1 MTSIRS
7 TAPRERRRPR
17 PGGDLEHALAR
28 LCPELAPAAVA
39 GFLARVDEPYR
50 SLYAPERMAAHVRMA
65 ARLGLDT
72 PVVVAVD
79 PRGPGLEITVVA
91 YDAFAEFSILCGLL
105 ASFGL
110 DIESGHAHTFDAE
123 PGSAATIVD
132 VFRVRHAELTPGRR
146 REFESELRALVDLLR
161 EGDQDAARDRVSRRL
176 GEYLGSLPKPPRGLL
191 LPVDVRFDE
200 ASSPRWTVLEVKG
213 RDTPAFLYAFST
225 ALALRGIYVHEV
237 EIRSVGAEAHDRF
250 LISDRSRRKL
260 GRAEEARLRMA
271 VGFVKQFTHFLPG
284 APDPAEAMRYFTQ
297 FLQELLQR
305 RLPFRSVASFM
316 EAESLAALAR
326 LLGSSRFLWED
337 FVRMQLDNLLP
348 VLRGLRSARPA
359 RSGPELRRRLAAALR
374 PARGDAQRTR
384 VLNLF
389 KDREMFLV
397 DLRQLVD
404 PSFGLEE
411 FSAAL
416 TRLTDVVVAQ
426 ALDLAERELRREM
439 GRPWLEDGSACPF
452 AVFGLGKY
460 GGGEMGYASD
470 LELIAAYGGE
480 GRTSGP
486 RRAANAEYFARLVR
500 GLVARIAAREQGL
513 FHVDLRLR
521 PHGKA
526 GALASPL
533 AAFAAYYRAGGDAA
547 PFERQAL
554 IKLRPVAGDPALGRA
569 VESLRDRFVYS
580 GEPWDLAGAV
590 HLRGRQVRELVR
602 PGVVNVKYSPG
613 GMVDVEYTAQ
623 YLQILHG
630 RDEPAIRTQ
639 TTLIALD
646 RLRAHGVLRPGEHE
660 VLRDAY
666 RFLRRMADGLRMVR
680 GHARDL
686 VVPAEGSDEFR
697 FLARRLGYRGAD
709 WKQAAA
715 RLASDIRRHMGGVR
729 GVFAARFVPADSAE
743 RPLWDAQPVLAKGPP
758 GPNDR
763 R

>member
-1 MTSIRS
+1 
-7 TAPRERRRPR
+7 
-17 PGGDLEHALAR
+17 
-28 LCPELAPAAVA
+28 
-39 GFLARVDEPYR
+39 
-50 SLYAPERMAAHVRMA
+50 MA
-65 ARLGLDT
+65 ARLGPEA
-72 PVVVAVD
+72 PVALAID
-79 PRGPGLEITVVA
+79 RLGEGLEITVVA
-91 YDAFAEFSILCGLL
+91 YDLFAEFSILCGLL

-123 PGSAATIVD
+123 AGSPATIVD
-132 VFRVRHAELTPGRR
+132 VFRVRHGRLTPARR
-146 REFESELRALVDLLR
+146 REFEAELRAVVDLLR
-161 EGDQDAARDRVSRRL
+161 EGDADGARDRVSRRL
-176 GEYLGSLPKPPRGLL
+176 GEYLGSLPRRPRGLL
-191 LPVDVRFDE
+191 LPVEVRFDDS
-200 ASSPRWTVLEVKG
+200 ASPRWTVLDVKG

-250 LISDRSRRKL
+250 LISDRSRRKV
-260 GRAEEARLRMA
+260 GRAEQAKLRMA

-297 FLQELLQR
+297 FLQELMQR
-305 RLPFRSVASFM
+305 RLPFRSVASLL
-316 EAESLAALAR
+316 EAEALASLAR

-348 VLRGLRSARPA
+348 VLRGRSAPRPA
-359 RSGPELRRRLAAALR
+359 RSRAELGRRLAAALR
-374 PARGDAQRTR
+374 SARGDERRTR
-384 VLNLF
+384 ALNEF
-389 KDREMFLV
+389 KDREMLLI

-404 PSFGLEE
+404 PSFDLDE
-411 FSAAL
+411 FAAAL
-416 TRLTDVVVAQ
+416 TRLTDVVVER
-426 ALDLAERELRREM
+426 ALALAERQLRREL
-439 GRPWLEDGSACPF
+439 GRPRLDDGGACPVALF
-452 AVFGLGKY
+452 ALGKY

-486 RRAANAEYFARLVR
+486 RRVSNAEYFARLVR

-533 AAFAAYYRAGGDAA
+533 AALAAYYRPGGEAA

-554 IKLRPVAGDPALGRA
+554 IKLRPVTGDHALGRA
-569 VESLRDRFVYS
+569 VEELRDRFVYS

-590 HLRGRQVRELVR
+590 HLRGRQVRELIR
-602 PGVVNVKYSPG
+602 PGDVNVKYSPG

-630 RDEPAIRTQ
+630 RDQPGLRTP
-639 TTLIALD
+639 TTLVALD
-646 RLRAHGVLRPGEHE
+646 RLRAHDLLRSDEHRL
-660 VLRDAY
+660 LREAY
-666 RFLRRMADGLRMVR
+666 RFLRRTADGLRMVR

-686 VVPAEGSDEFR
+686 VLPAEGSDEFR
-697 FLARRLGYRGAD
+697 FLARRLGYGEAD
-709 WKQAAA
+709 WKAAAA
-715 RLASDIRRHMGGVR
+715 RLASDLRRHMSGVR
-729 GVFAARFVPADSAE
+729 GIFAARFVPPDSPE
-743 RPLWDAQPVLAKGPP
+743 RPLWEAQPLPAGPS
-758 GPNDR
+758 PNDR